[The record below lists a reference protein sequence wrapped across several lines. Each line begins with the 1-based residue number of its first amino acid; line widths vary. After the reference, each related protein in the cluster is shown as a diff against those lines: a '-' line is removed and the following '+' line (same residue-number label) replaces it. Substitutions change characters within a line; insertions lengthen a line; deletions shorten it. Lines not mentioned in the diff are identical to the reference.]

1 MAEPCLK
8 VLKVFFTAK
17 QNIKLFSSS
26 AKLSRK
32 AWQWCGNGNFHG
44 MLVSTKVLQI
54 FRNSYHTNRFYAY
67 LRISFFH
74 KNIALKETKIASL
87 PYLP

>member
-17 QNIKLFSSS
+17 QNINFFSSS

-44 MLVSTKVLQI
+44 MLVSTKIIQKSQV
-54 FRNSYHTNRFYAY
+54 RFQFE
-67 LRISFFH
+67 IMDMTFI
-74 KNIALKETKIASL
+74 K
-87 PYLP
+87 

>member
-44 MLVSTKVLQI
+44 MLVSTKIIQKIQV
-54 FRNSYHTNRFYAY
+54 RFQ
-67 LRISFFH
+67 LEIMDMTF
-74 KNIALKETKIASL
+74 LK
-87 PYLP
+87 

>member
-1 MAEPCLK
+1 MLMAEPCLK

-44 MLVSTKVLQI
+44 MLVSTKIIQKFQV
-54 FRNSYHTNRFYAY
+54 RFH
-67 LRISFFH
+67 LWI
-74 KNIALKETKIASL
+74 
-87 PYLP
+87 